1 MKTIIAGKVYVAEAS
16 GKGRG
21 VFAVCAIKKGEI
33 IEQCPCLTFGEGKE
47 AEHIDQTPLECYY
60 FRWKDSVNAI
70 LFGFGSL
77 YNHSYSPNAVYVQN
91 YPDTTMDFVAHR
103 DIAPR
108 EEITINY
115 NGIPESKEPLWF
127 CCAENESA

>member
-1 MKTIIAGKVYVAEAS
+1 MKSIIAGKVYVAEAP

-21 VFAVCAIKKGEI
+21 VFAAHAIKKGEI
-33 IEQCPCLTFGEGKE
+33 IERCPCLTFEEGEA

-60 FRWKDSVNAI
+60 FRWKEAVNAI

-77 YNHSYSPNAVYVQN
+77 YNHSYSPNAVYVRN
-91 YPDTTMDFVAHR
+91 FADTTMDFVAHR
-103 DIAPR
+103 DIEQH

-115 NGIPESKEPLWF
+115 NGVPESKEPLWF
-127 CCAENESA
+127 CCAEVESA